1 MKKQIIKLI
10 KKFNNLRL
18 DKFKRKFSQ
27 ILDRNKLT
35 FIDIGASIQI
45 IPRWKRIHKNN
56 LKYILF
62 EPNKD
67 EIKKLRL
74 NKKYYSDYKIY
85 RSALSN
91 KKKTVLP

>member
-1 MKKQIIKLI
+1 MKKQIKKLI
-10 KKFNNLRL
+10 KKFNNFKL

-45 IPRWKRIHKNN
+45 MQMEENTKNN

-74 NKKYYSDYKIY
+74 NKILF
-85 RSALSN
+85 RLQN
-91 KKKTVLP
+91 I

>member
-1 MKKQIIKLI
+1 MYP
-10 KKFNNLRL
+10 
-18 DKFKRKFSQ
+18 D
-27 ILDRNKLT
+27 
-35 FIDIGASIQI
+35 G
-45 IPRWKRIHKNN
+45 RIHKNN

-85 RSALSN
+85 GPL
-91 KKKTVLP
+91 